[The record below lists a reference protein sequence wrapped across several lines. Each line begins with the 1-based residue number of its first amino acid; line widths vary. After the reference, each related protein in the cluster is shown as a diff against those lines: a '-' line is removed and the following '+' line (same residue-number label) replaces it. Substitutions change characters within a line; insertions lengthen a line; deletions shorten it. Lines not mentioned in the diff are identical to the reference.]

1 MTVTLPNSEA
11 ELPGWKFLYSPR
23 WIGYFALL
31 VVFSVACVFLGNWQF
46 ERRAEARAEID
57 RIDLNYDAEPVPLAE
72 EVPDR
77 TSFDEDEQKWQ
88 QVVVTGEY
96 LDTPVLARNRPG
108 PGTVGSDLIVP
119 FKTTDG
125 QVFFVD
131 RGWVPVDG
139 AQAMSDDI
147 SARDKALASLPTS
160 PEGQVLLTARLRAS
174 EPEIPGRT
182 SAGMTVASIQSEE
195 VARVTGTAESAYL
208 ASYGMLVQEASLDG
222 APLATEHGTLPARPE
237 RDEGPHLSYALQ
249 WYVFI
254 LIAGIGVTY
263 AARQEYRGLNTGS
276 EKVRLADE
284 VRAEK
289 RRKKVTDADEED
301 ALLGA

>member
-1 MTVTLPNSEA
+1 MTLPQSDT

-31 VVFSVACVFLGNWQF
+31 VIFAIACVFLGNWQF

-57 RIDLNYDAEPVPLAE
+57 RIDLNYDSEPVPLAE

-77 TSFDEDEQKWQ
+77 ATFNEDAQKWQ
-88 QVVVTGEY
+88 QVTVTGEY
-96 LDTPVLARNRPG
+96 LDTIILARNRPG
-108 PGTVGSDLIVP
+108 PGSVGSDMIVP
-119 FKTTDG
+119 FKTLDG
-125 QVFFVD
+125 KVFFVD
-131 RGWVPVDG
+131 RGWVNVDG
-139 AQAMSDDI
+139 AQSESEDSA
-147 SARDKALASLPTS
+147 ARDSALASLPS
-160 PEGQVLLTARLRAS
+160 VPLGQIELTARLRAS

-182 SAGMTVASIQSEE
+182 SDGMTVASIQSSEI
-195 VARVTGTAESAYL
+195 ARVTGTEADAYL
-208 ASYGMLVQEASLDG
+208 ETYGMLVKESALDG
-222 APLATEHGTLPARPE
+222 EAISAEHGTLPARPE

-254 LIAGIGVTY
+254 IIAGIGVTY

-276 EKVRLADE
+276 EKVRKADA

-289 RRKKVTDADEED
+289 RSKKVTDADEED